1 MMYWIAQGFGLLGLI
16 VMVISLF
23 QKDKD
28 KMLNFVVLNGFFFG
42 IEYLLLK
49 AFSGMFSNFFGILRT
64 FISKKKKRRKSLIS
78 KELCF
83 CLF

>member
-64 FISKKKKRRKSLIS
+64 FISKEKEKRKCLIS
-78 KELCF
+78 KGLCF